1 VTCARQINS
10 WPLLLGSVVWQPC
23 TATSATSSG
32 EISRKGIYLKV
43 NILSSMISPLDV
55 LCAGWVERR
64 VWGYKVTLRV
74 YSSNA
79 GLEVK

>member
-1 VTCARQINS
+1 
-10 WPLLLGSVVWQPC
+10 
-23 TATSATSSG
+23 
-32 EISRKGIYLKV
+32 
-43 NILSSMISPLDV
+43 MISPLDV
-55 LCAGWVERR
+55 LFAGWVERR